1 MSSFLESV
9 KKLKEND
16 EFKKTLQ
23 ENPDIFLSNGFIIY
37 ENENSIWQ
45 LGYYSKEK
53 NKFFNWVFC

>member
-37 ENENSIWQ
+37 ENEK
-45 LGYYSKEK
+45 G
-53 NKFFNWVFC
+53 